1 MALSDLHLLV
11 HDVSDL
17 FFFFFLIVLVRV
29 DSSSQR
35 CVRTVSLERDPESAV
50 GLWLCVKAG
59 WASCW
64 CRIHDPG
71 SVVLLRHSFFHSLS
85 CCLAIVALADVSA
98 RLVHKAELLFSPNTC
113 VCLYIKSDLFF
124 PSLSRHTRLKYNQH
138 TQINI

>member
-1 MALSDLHLLV
+1 MFLT
-11 HDVSDL
+11 
-17 FFFFFLIVLVRV
+17 FFFLIVLVRV

-35 CVRTVSLERDPESAV
+35 RVRTVSLERDPESAV

-71 SVVLLRHSFFHSLS
+71 SVVLLRRSFFHSLS
-85 CCLAIVALADVSA
+85 CCLATVALADVSA

-113 VCLYIKSDLFF
+113 VCVYIYIYIKSDLFF
-124 PSLSRHTRLKYNQH
+124 PSLSRHTCLKYNQH
-138 TQINI
+138 TQINIFNPQQFV